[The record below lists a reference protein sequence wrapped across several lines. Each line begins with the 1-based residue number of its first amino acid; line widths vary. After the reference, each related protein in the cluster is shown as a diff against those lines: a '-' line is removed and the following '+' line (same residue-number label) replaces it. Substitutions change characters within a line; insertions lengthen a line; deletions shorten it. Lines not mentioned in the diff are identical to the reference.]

1 MFVRVGML
9 WVNANVNSY
18 GLVVSTTNSVG
29 NKLQKFLEVFVQG
42 IDTASASMIGQNL
55 GAKKIDRAGKT
66 TICTVVLTLI
76 CACVSSFICLAIPHV
91 IFRAFTKDSAVI
103 DLGVTFLRIFIVH
116 FFASAITGSFQAMV
130 TGCGFVELG
139 FLIGL
144 FDGLICKIGFG
155 LLFTRVFDMGYQ
167 GIWWGVA
174 CSRIIPGLICVAY
187 YLSGKWKTKKLL
199 TE

>member
-1 MFVRVGML
+1 MG
-9 WVNANVNSY
+9 
-18 GLVVSTTNSVG
+18 VVS
-29 NKLQKFLEVFVQG
+29 
-42 IDTASASMIGQNL
+42 
-55 GAKKIDRAGKT
+55 
-66 TICTVVLTLI
+66 
-76 CACVSSFICLAIPHV
+76 
-91 IFRAFTKDSAVI
+91 FRAFTKDPAVI
-103 DLGVTFLRIFIVH
+103 SLGVTFLRIFIVH
-116 FFASAITGSFQAMV
+116 FFASAITESFQAMV